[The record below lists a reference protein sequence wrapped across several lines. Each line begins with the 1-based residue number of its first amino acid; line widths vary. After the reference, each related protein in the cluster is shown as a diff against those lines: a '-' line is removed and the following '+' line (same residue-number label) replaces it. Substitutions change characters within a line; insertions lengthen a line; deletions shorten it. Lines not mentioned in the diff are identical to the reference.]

1 MKLVRSIAAVALATI
16 ACGAHA
22 QQYPARPVKIIVAF
36 TPGSATDI
44 VSRLLADSF
53 TKSMGQTFVVENK
66 PGAGGIIGTESA
78 KNAAPD
84 GYTLTACPSGP
95 FGINPGIYSKLP
107 YDPVK
112 DFEPIS
118 NLVLTP
124 QVIVVGSQTP
134 YKTLKDLVDDAKKRP
149 GEIAFGSLG
158 TGSTSHL
165 TMEAFQR
172 QAGIKLNHIPFKGG
186 AEAQSQIIGGSF
198 PVMSDTITGVLTQ
211 VNAGKLRP
219 LGVAIPKR
227 SPYLPDAPTIAEQGY
242 KGFRE
247 RGLDRAVRA
256 REDAGRDPR
265 QAQCRGEEI
274 PRFAGGEAEDRA
286 AGRDAGGRFARALR
300 RLDQVRDREVV
311 QGGQGKR
318 RESRLTRV
326 RRGGRRSR
334 RDGQRRGLGRRRSA
348 ARA

>member
-1 MKLVRSIAAVALATI
+1 MKLVRWFCIALA
-16 ACGAHA
+16 AWAGSAWA
-22 QQYPARPVKIIVAF
+22 QSYPSRPVKIIVAF

-44 VSRLLADSF
+44 VSRVLADF
-53 TKSMGQTFVVENK
+53 LTRDLGQTFVVENK
-66 PGAGGIIGTESA
+66 PGAGGIIGTEAA
-78 KNAAPD
+78 KNAPPD

-124 QVIVVGSQTP
+124 QVIVAGARTP
-134 YKTLKDLVDDAKKRP
+134 YKTLKDLVDDAKKKP
-149 GEIAFGSLG
+149 GDIAYGSLG

-186 AEAQSQIIGGSF
+186 AEAQTQIIGGAF

-211 VNAGKLRP
+211 VRAGKLRP

-227 SPYLPDAPTIAEQGY
+227 SPYLPDTPTIAEQGY
-242 KGFRE
+242 KGFE
-247 RGLDRAVRA
+247 SVGWIGLCAPAKTPAPILDKLNAEVKKFLASPDA
-256 REDAGRDPR
+256 REKIEQ
-265 QAQCRGEEI
+265 QAATPVGDSREHFAAWIKSEI
-274 PRFAGGEAEDRA
+274 VKWSKIA
-286 AGRDAGGRFARALR
+286 
-300 RLDQVRDREVV
+300 
-311 QGGQGKR
+311 K
-318 RESRLTRV
+318 ES
-326 RRGGRRSR
+326 GAKA
-334 RDGQRRGLGRRRSA
+334 D
-348 ARA
+348 